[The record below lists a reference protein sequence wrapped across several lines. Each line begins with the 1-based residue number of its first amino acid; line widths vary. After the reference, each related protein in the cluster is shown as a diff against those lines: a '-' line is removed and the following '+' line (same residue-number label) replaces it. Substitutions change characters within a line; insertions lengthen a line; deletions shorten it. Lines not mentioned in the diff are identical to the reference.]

1 MDLFLAQLLNGC
13 ALGALYGLFGIG
25 FGLVFATMGI
35 LNAAQGAYASWAA
48 IIAMYAIE
56 LAGLPF
62 PLAALAGI
70 AAGGAVAVLVDQL
83 GFEPL
88 RRFGPGN
95 HQAAMLGA
103 LITSIAFWIM
113 LDSAAGLMTGQ
124 QSLAFPPGSY
134 PATVFQIG
142 PLLLPA
148 MQAVSLLALAV
159 VGGGMH
165 WLNTRTRF
173 GAAMRAVGWDPVAAA
188 LGGVNSRVIVVATAG
203 LAGGISGLAG
213 ILAGISTAN
222 ISAGLGQG
230 LMLKG
235 FAAVVVGGYDD
246 IRGTALAGLLLG
258 VLEVFCAQYLS
269 SSWRDAFAYALLL
282 GFLMLRP
289 RGLFGGGGFTR
300 A

>member
-1 MDLFLAQLLNGC
+1 MELFFAQLLNGC

-48 IIAMYAIE
+48 IVAMYAID
-56 LAGLPF
+56 LLGLPF
-62 PLAALAGI
+62 PVAVLAGI
-70 AAGGAVAVLVDQL
+70 VAGGVVAVLVDQL

-88 RRFGPGN
+88 RRFGPGS

-113 LDSAAGLMTGQ
+113 LDSAAGFATGQ

-134 PATVFQIG
+134 PATVFHAG
-142 PLLLPA
+142 PMMLPA
-148 MQAVSLLALAV
+148 MQAVTLAGLLV

-165 WLNTRTRF
+165 WWNTRTRF
-173 GAAMRAVGWDPVAAA
+173 GAAMRAVGWDPVAAG
-188 LGGVNSRVIVVATAG
+188 LGGVNARVIVIATAF
-203 LAGGISGLAG
+203 LSGGISGFAG
-213 ILAGISTAN
+213 ILSGISTAN
-222 ISAGLGQG
+222 VSASLGQG

-246 IRGTALAGLLLG
+246 IRGTAIAGLALG

-269 SSWRDAFAYALLL
+269 SSWRDGFAYALLL
-282 GFLMLRP
+282 GFLMLLP
-289 RGLFGGGGFTR
+289 RGLFGSAGFTR